1 MTPNEMRQLGKQLV
15 DAKRDKDQQTFDT
28 LQEQL
33 AQKYEDNIIG
43 MSRES
48 TIQFQHLINLQF

>member
-1 MTPNEMRQLGKQLV
+1 MTLNEMRQLGKQLV
-15 DAKRDKDQQTFDT
+15 DAKRDKDQQAFDT

-33 AQKYEDNIIG
+33 AQEYEDNLIG

-48 TIQFQHLINLQF
+48 RIHFQHLINLQF